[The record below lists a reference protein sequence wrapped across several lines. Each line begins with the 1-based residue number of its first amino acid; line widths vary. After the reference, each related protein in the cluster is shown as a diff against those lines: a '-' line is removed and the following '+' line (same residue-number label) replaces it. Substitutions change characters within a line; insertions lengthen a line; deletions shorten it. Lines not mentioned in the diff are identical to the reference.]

1 MSERRKQNTITR
13 IWDKYGRWCEDRN
26 SIANAAISYF
36 EDIYS
41 TSNPSLIE
49 EVIGAIPTRVTDE
62 MKAELTKNFNREEV
76 VTALKQIH
84 PTKSLGP
91 DGMLANF
98 FQKYWNIV
106 GTNVSNMV
114 LNVLN
119 FGMSLVDINK
129 TNIALIPKTNNPK
142 IMTEFRLISPCNVIY
157 KLILKTLAN
166 RLKVFLPLIITEN
179 QSAFTTDRLVTNNVL
194 IDYELM
200 HYLKHKREGRD
211 SFMATKLDM
220 SKAFN
225 RVEWGFIEGIMRKLG
240 FNEKWINLV
249 MMCISSVSYFVIING
264 DTYGNI
270 VPSRGLRQGDP
281 LSPYL
286 FLLCVKGLSALLHEA
301 ARNQHLSGISI
312 SRGCPKITH
321 LFFADDSLLFCKANS
336 EECRKFKEI
345 LEK

>member
-1 MSERRKQNTITR
+1 MWDSSHTHKHHTI
-13 IWDKYGRWCEDRN
+13 N
-26 SIANAAISYF
+26 Q
-36 EDIYS
+36 
-41 TSNPSLIE
+41 
-49 EVIGAIPTRVTDE
+49 IGAS
-62 MKAELTKNFNREEV
+62 
-76 VTALKQIH
+76 H
-84 PTKSLGP
+84 
-91 DGMLANF
+91 
-98 FQKYWNIV
+98 
-106 GTNVSNMV
+106 
-114 LNVLN
+114 
-119 FGMSLVDINK
+119 
-129 TNIALIPKTNNPK
+129 
-142 IMTEFRLISPCNVIY
+142 NVIY

-166 RLKVFLPLIITEN
+166 RLKVFLPLIIIEN
-179 QSAFTTDRLVTNNVL
+179 YSAFTADRLVTNNVL

-249 MMCISSVSYFVIING
+249 MMCVSSVSYSVIING

-270 VPSRGLRQGDP
+270 VISRGLRQGEP

-286 FLLCVKGLSALLHEA
+286 FLLCVEGLSALLHEA

-312 SRGCPKITH
+312 SKGCPKITH
-321 LFFADDSLLFCKANS
+321 LFFADDSLLFCKANN
-336 EECRKFKEI
+336 EECRKLKKI